1 MSQQKTY
8 SYENRKRN
16 YPFISMGIRII
27 ANVEAL
33 NMVETAGNLSRHRTV
48 PIVVFSDG
56 NYSLKWYPALSGE
69 TLTHAFQLALSNL
82 EKTSN
87 NPKLC
92 YFCNIGEFIKH
103 TALDFYQK
111 ILNNVNLPEW
121 EKNLLNIKSEWD
133 VENEIIN
140 NCVVEDLGGFVIA
153 TAARE
158 EQKSKRG
165 KKKGEEEEQETEEQR
180 TGISIRRTSAFQF
193 SYVVPTLD
201 AILSGSTTTDV
212 QMQVRM
218 ASVGQ
223 SLANAVNYDNPIQ
236 APFNKEI
243 SSTTYSFIFNFDAD
257 KICVNSY
264 TNSEVCEKEEKL
276 RRITLALN
284 AIKLVIDGNFGAS
297 KSRYTPFLERE
308 LIVAAVTKGD
318 VLFTVSSPSMRLSD
332 FIEETIERA
341 KSYLKEFNELKIS
354 LYIWVNK
361 GKASELKING
371 KTINDYINNEINK
384 KLEENI
390 KERFKVEY
398 IESYTHADLIDKI
411 INEVKQSANGQ
422 EKK

>member
-1 MSQQKTY
+1 MPQQKTY
-8 SYENRKRN
+8 SYENRKRI

-69 TLTHAFQLALSNL
+69 TLAHAFQLALSNL
-82 EKTSN
+82 EKTSS

-92 YFCNIGEFIKH
+92 YFCGIGEFIKH

-121 EKNLLNIKSEWD
+121 ERNLLNIENEWD
-133 VENEIIN
+133 VENEIIK

-158 EQKSKRG
+158 EQKSKKG
-165 KKKGEEEEQETEEQR
+165 KKKEEQEEEEQKTEEQR

-212 QMQVRM
+212 QMQIRM

-223 SLANAVNYDNPIQ
+223 SLANSVNYDNPIQ
-236 APFNKEI
+236 APYNKEI
-243 SSTTYSFIFNFDAD
+243 SSTTYSFIFNLDAD

-264 TNSEVCEKEEKL
+264 TNSEVCEKGEKL

-297 KSRYTPFLERE
+297 KSRYTSFLERE

-318 VLFTVSSPSMRLSD
+318 VLFTVSSPSMRLND

-341 KSYLKEFNELKIS
+341 KSYLKEFNKLTIS
-354 LYIWVNK
+354 LYVWVNK

-371 KTINDYINNEINK
+371 KIIKDYINDVK
-384 KLEENI
+384 SKLEENI
-390 KERFKVEY
+390 KNRFKVEY

-411 INEVKQSANGQ
+411 MDEVKQLDSG
-422 EKK
+422 